1 MSDLARQARL
11 PPRFANT
18 PVKPRPTIAAAS
30 HERSCELIGVSLR
43 SAAIVHWPSGRLEPD
58 RRRIADT
65 GDTDHVGSIIVTWR
79 APRAPLASF
88 ACWRGRR
95 RPNHPISGSFAA
107 DQGANRSVRDLPLFL
122 RERTQA
128 KPLVHAAR

>member
-1 MSDLARQARL
+1 MS
-11 PPRFANT
+11 
-18 PVKPRPTIAAAS
+18 AAAT
-30 HERSCELIGVSLR
+30 LIGVSLR

-107 DQGANRSVRDLPLFL
+107 EQGANRSVRDLPLFL

-128 KPLVHAAR
+128 KPLVHAARERLVADQLDGSRIDLPL